1 MVGGW
6 NIREKC
12 RLTVCQLVLITDVP
26 KNPKKGKIVLQLM
39 FRVWI
44 LLRRRGVVVPTFPL
58 TTTSSALNVINQ
70 KNETPRCKKTPPP
83 DAQKMSIVIPY

>member
-1 MVGGW
+1 MKSCKYTQLKLYELLFYLIYGRWVEYTG
-6 NIREKC
+6 KC

-58 TTTSSALNVINQ
+58 TTTTSALNVINQ
-70 KNETPRCKKTPPP
+70 KK
-83 DAQKMSIVIPY
+83 